1 MYTNFPGLTSR
12 CDAAT
17 ADRMAIVDIDRSA
30 IEGLMAWLSS
40 SLGAA
45 GMVMNDWMGDGR
57 EGGDG

>member
-40 SLGAA
+40 SLGA
-45 GMVMNDWMGDGR
+45 GN
-57 EGGDG
+57 E